1 VSAGA
6 SIVAAAIL
14 ATAAPTANLGGSAV
28 TSYAPTYFVAAS
40 PTTALDMVQLLP
52 GFTFDNGNSVR
63 GFGGA
68 AGNVLINADRP
79 ASKDD
84 SLYDAL
90 KRIPASSVLRIDV
103 IRGGAP
109 GIDMQ
114 GKAIIANVVLRSDG
128 GAKLLVAAS
137 VVRAYDGRLAPAG
150 RAEGSMR
157 IGQTTL
163 EGSILLAKGFDDGA
177 GDGLRT
183 RTGADGTLILTGH
196 EVNKGIGVN
205 EKLTGAV
212 ESPIAGG
219 KLRVSASLSS
229 SPYDL
234 TTADTLQT
242 PPGTE
247 FEHYWQGQK
256 TAEVG
261 VRYTRPLGL
270 KLTSETYL
278 LQQLGRG
285 SVNDDFSADP
295 SVAAITGDDTSDIYA
310 LRKTTG
316 ESIVRSKLRFE
327 DSRKLSLEAG
337 VEGDYNWLTA
347 RTTFLEN
354 GAPVVLPAANVHVTE
369 TRGEAFGTAIWTAT
383 PKLTLEGG
391 LRIEASTIGSTGDV
405 VSSQSFVYPKPRVA
419 LTWSPD
425 TADQVR
431 FRVEREVGQ
440 LNFDDFVGSS
450 GNLSTG
456 EVHAGNPRLDP
467 QTDWVFEGSY
477 ERRFWSGGDATVTLR
492 HYALRDVIDRV
503 PVDSSS
509 GEFDAAGNIGSG
521 RQEEAAFSLTLP
533 TDRIGL
539 ARGLLTGTTT
549 FRYSR
554 VIDPTTLQP
563 RPISQLHPND
573 WEAHFT
579 QGLPK
584 LKSTWGFDAFGQW
597 QGTSYRFDE
606 IDTDKLKTY
615 VGLFGE
621 YKPKSDLIFR
631 FELRNASGRG
641 FEHSR
646 EVYNGPR
653 DQTGLAFVDVR
664 DLHTGRFLYFRVTKT
679 FG

>member
-1 VSAGA
+1 MSVGA
-6 SIVAAAIL
+6 SILAAAIV
-14 ATAAPTANLGGSAV
+14 AISGHSITASPAV

-68 AGNVLINADRP
+68 AGNVLINAERP

-103 IRGGAP
+103 IRGGAT

-128 GAKLLVAAS
+128 GGKLLLAAS
-137 VVRAYDGRLAPAG
+137 VWRASDGSLAPGG
-150 RAEGSMR
+150 RAEGSVR
-157 IGQTTL
+157 IGQFAL
-163 EGSILLAKGFDDGA
+163 EGSILLAKGFDDAA
-177 GDGLRT
+177 GNGPRT
-183 RTGADGTLILTGH
+183 RTGADGALILRGH
-196 EVNKGIGVN
+196 EINKGVGVN

-212 ESPIAGG
+212 ETPLAGG

-234 TTADTLQT
+234 TTRDGLQT
-242 PPGTE
+242 PPGME
-247 FEHYWQGQK
+247 FERYRQGQQ

-261 VRYTRPLGL
+261 VRYARPIGA
-270 KLTSETYL
+270 KLTSETFL
-278 LQQLGRG
+278 LQQLGRAN
-285 SVNDDFSADP
+285 VDDDFYADP
-295 SVAAITGDDTSDIYA
+295 SVAAITGDDTSDLFS
-310 LRKTTG
+310 LRKTMG
-316 ESIVRSKLRFE
+316 ESIVRTKFRYEES
-327 DSRKLSLEAG
+327 SKLSLEAG

-347 RTTFLEN
+347 RTVYIEN
-354 GAPVVLPAANVHVTE
+354 GAPVALPAANVHVTE
-369 TRGEAFGTAIWTAT
+369 MRGEAFGTAMWTVD

-391 LRIEASTIGSTGDV
+391 LRIEASRIGSTGDV
-405 VSSQSFVYPKPRVA
+405 VSSQTFVYPKPRAA

-425 TADQVR
+425 ASQQIR

-440 LNFDDFVGSS
+440 LNFDDFVASS

-456 EVHAGNPRLDP
+456 DVHAGNPQLDP
-467 QTDWVFEGSY
+467 QTDWVFEGAY

-492 HYALRDVIDRV
+492 HFALSDVIDRV
-503 PVDSSS
+503 PVVSSS
-509 GEFDAAGNIGSG
+509 GEFDAPGNIGSG

-533 TDRIGL
+533 TDRLGL
-539 ARGLLTGTTT
+539 KRGLLTGTTT

-554 VIDPTTLQP
+554 VIDPTILRP

-579 QGLPK
+579 QGLPT

-597 QGTSYRFDE
+597 QAASYRYNE

-615 VGLFGE
+615 VQVFAE
-621 YKPKSDLIFR
+621 YKPRSDLVFR
-631 FELRNASGRG
+631 FELRNGGGRG
-641 FEHSR
+641 FEHAR

-653 DQTGLAFVDVR
+653 DRTGLAFVDVR
-664 DLHTGRFLYFRVTKT
+664 NLHIGRFLYFRVIKT